1 MRDPGIPKRIS
12 IETAR
17 KWMHELEFN
26 VVAEKKG
33 TFVDVHERQDVV
45 EYRKMFL
52 QRVVAGLGILTHYT
66 LS

>member
-1 MRDPGIPKRIS
+1 
-12 IETAR
+12 
-17 KWMHELEFN
+17 MHELGFN

-52 QRVVAGLGILTHYT
+52 ERVVGLGILTHYT